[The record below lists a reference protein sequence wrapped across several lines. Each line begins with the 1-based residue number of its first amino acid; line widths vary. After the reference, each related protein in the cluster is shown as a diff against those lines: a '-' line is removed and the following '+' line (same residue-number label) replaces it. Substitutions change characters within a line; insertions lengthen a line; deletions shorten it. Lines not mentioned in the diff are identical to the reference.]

1 MVRLASAAVTLTLA
15 LASDVARGC
24 TFCGDGWSYDLSTLS
39 TETFVV
45 HDGIPTEKGDT
56 YAYLVTS
63 PCGSVSTDI
72 CIAGPTSDPIAMP
85 NVLPANV
92 RSPSQMT
99 RSIVRDTIDG
109 CKTTQLLSTMLA

>member
-1 MVRLASAAVTLTLA
+1 MVRRPASAVVTLALA

-24 TFCGDGWSYDLSTLS
+24 VFCADDGWSYDLSALS

-45 HDGIPTEKGDT
+45 HDGIPTENNEP

-63 PCGSVSTDI
+63 PCGSVSTDT

-85 NVLPANV
+85 NVQTITPGLCVWAWE
-92 RSPSQMT
+92 RST
-99 RSIVRDTIDG
+99 RR
-109 CKTTQLLSTMLA
+109 MLQWRWWAEAIPV